1 MHSRTACTIAFAI
14 AFALAGC
21 ETPPPK
27 EGIGAATGAVLG
39 GVLGA
44 QVGGGSGRTAATI
57 AGTVLG
63 AFLGSSVGRTMD
75 TVDQLKTA
83 SALET
88 SKSGTPTTWRNPDTG
103 NVYTVTPM
111 RTYDTASGPCRDF
124 ETVAEIGGRNEV
136 VRGTACRQPD
146 GTWRT
151 V

>member
-1 MHSRTACTIAFAI
+1 MRLSAGISGDPGHGFEVEITVHSRTACTIAFAI
-14 AFALAGC
+14 AFALGGC

-44 QVGGGSGRTAATI
+44 QLGGGSGRTAATI

-83 SALET
+83 SALEN
-88 SKSGTPTTWRNPDTG
+88 SRSGTPTTWRNPDTG

-111 RTYDTASGPCRDF
+111 RT
-124 ETVAEIGGRNEV
+124 
-136 VRGTACRQPD
+136 
-146 GTWRT
+146 
-151 V
+151 